1 MSASERG
8 NASRQPST
16 LQRRV
21 EIIVAVVACV
31 AIALVYTATHWI
43 APTLF
48 SHFEHAPELAGLPK
62 RTTTAHH
69 AKGDPI
75 NIAIVGTEAELEAAM
90 RAAGWVAATRAN
102 RASDVAIAKSVLLN
116 RPDPTAPVSQLYL
129 FGRVQDFAFEREV
142 GRSARSR
149 HHVRFWLAKDIT
161 HDSRPVWLGDATF
174 DVRPGVTSTLAPTHH
189 IAPDVDQERDTVVAN
204 LIKADRVDTLFT
216 VSGMGIRVV
225 SHNGGG
231 DRFDTDGELDV
242 VILSPGGA
250 PSTHTYTLPE
260 PSIVATKNRIWNWFH
275 TR

>member
-1 MSASERG
+1 MSTSQRG
-8 NASRQPST
+8 NSSRQPST

-21 EIIVAVVACV
+21 EIIVAVVACL

-48 SHFEHAPELAGLPK
+48 SHFEHAPELAGTPK

-75 NIAIVGTEAELEAAM
+75 NIAVVGTEAELEAAM
-90 RAAGWVAATRAN
+90 HAAGWVAAAQAN

-116 RPDPTAPVSQLYL
+116 RPDSSAPVSHLYL

-142 GRSARSR
+142 GNSARSR
-149 HHVRFWLAKDIT
+149 HHVRFWLAQAIT

-189 IAPDVDQERDTVVAN
+189 IGPDVDQERDTVVAN
-204 LIKADRVDTLFT
+204 LIKAKRVDTVFT

-242 VILSPGGA
+242 VILSAGGA
-250 PSTHTYTLPE
+250 SSTRVDTLPE
-260 PSIVATKNRIWNWFH
+260 PSIVATKDRIWNWFH